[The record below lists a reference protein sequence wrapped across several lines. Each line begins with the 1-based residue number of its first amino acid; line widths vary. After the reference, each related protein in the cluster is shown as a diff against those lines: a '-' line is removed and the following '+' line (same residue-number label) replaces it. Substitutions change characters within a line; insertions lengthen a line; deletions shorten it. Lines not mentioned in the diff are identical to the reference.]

1 VVIRPKFVV
10 ISEKNIFSEL
20 LNMEYSIVIPVY
32 NEEESLKV
40 LQEKINT
47 AMSQISSDYEIVY
60 VNDGSSDASLKVL
73 NTLASQDL
81 KIKIVSFKE
90 NKGQSTAL
98 AAGFRTCRGT
108 WIITLDADLQN
119 PPQEIS
125 KFLPFKETHDF
136 ITGIRIRRQDSI
148 ARRISSHI
156 ARFSRW
162 LILRDTTTDTG
173 CSLRMFKREIVER
186 FPFFKNFHRFF
197 AFLVQSMGF
206 QIKEV
211 NVEHQKRAF
220 GASKYGNLKRAWE
233 GIFDLWGVFWLARRL
248 VRYEIKHN

>member
-1 VVIRPKFVV
+1 
-10 ISEKNIFSEL
+10 
-20 LNMEYSIVIPVY
+20 MEYSIVIPVY
-32 NEEESLKV
+32 NEEESLKA

-47 AMSQISSDYEIVY
+47 AMLKISSDYEIVY
-60 VNDGSSDASLKVL
+60 VNDGSNDASPNVLK
-73 NTLASQDL
+73 TLAGQNS

-90 NKGQSTAL
+90 NKGQSAAL
-98 AAGFRTCRGT
+98 AAGFRASRGT

-125 KFLPFKETHDF
+125 KFVPFKETHDF
-136 ITGIRIRRQDSI
+136 ITGVRVKRQDSFMRKLSSRI
-148 ARRISSHI
+148 AAASRR
-156 ARFSRW
+156 

-173 CSLRMFKREIVER
+173 CSLRMFKREIIER

-206 QIKEV
+206 RIKEV
-211 NVEHQKRAF
+211 NVEHERRAF
-220 GASKYGNLKRAWE
+220 GVSKYGNLKRARE

-248 VRYEIKHN
+248 LRYEIKHD